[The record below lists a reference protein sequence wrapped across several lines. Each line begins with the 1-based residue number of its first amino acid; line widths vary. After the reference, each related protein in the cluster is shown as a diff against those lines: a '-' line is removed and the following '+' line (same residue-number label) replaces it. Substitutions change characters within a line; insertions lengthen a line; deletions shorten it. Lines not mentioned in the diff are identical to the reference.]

1 MCADLGG
8 RLCTSEELLADCT
21 RVSGCGGDQ
30 VMISGGRL
38 CTSEELLA
46 DCARSSGC
54 SLDQKDVWSSTVAP

>member
-30 VMISGGRL
+30 VMI
-38 CTSEELLA
+38 
-46 DCARSSGC
+46 
-54 SLDQKDVWSSTVAP
+54 WSSTEVVPNAAQPTLSQLPSTFPSLSPSAL